1 MAKYAEIK
9 RSVMEME
16 SICTRCVNGT
26 HCEFSTE
33 DGAKGWYQV
42 TKCTEFVQKEGKPSK
57 KKEN

>member
-1 MAKYAEIK
+1 MAKYADIH
-9 RSVMEME
+9 RSVTAME

-33 DGAKGWYQV
+33 DGAKGWYPV
-42 TKCTEFVQKEGKPSK
+42 TSCTDFEQKEGKLSK